1 MGEPVV
7 TGHNARPSAM
17 GSAWNRP
24 KIMMTGKT
32 ESMNTL
38 FRIIRWPLGQA
49 VIFIDW
55 ITRPR
60 ILERSPARRAELEAL
75 TSGLKLY
82 QFKQC
87 PFCVKTRRTIR
98 RLGLNI
104 ELRDARN
111 DATWNQELIQ
121 QGGRYQ
127 VPCLRLVSDD
137 GSSQWLY
144 ESKEIINYLNQHFS

>member
-1 MGEPVV
+1 M
-7 TGHNARPSAM
+7 
-17 GSAWNRP
+17 
-24 KIMMTGKT
+24 
-32 ESMNTL
+32 
-38 FRIIRWPLGQA
+38 
-49 VIFIDW
+49 IFIDW

-60 ILERSPARRAELEAL
+60 ILERSPARRAELDAL

>member
-1 MGEPVV
+1 
-7 TGHNARPSAM
+7 
-17 GSAWNRP
+17 
-24 KIMMTGKT
+24 
-32 ESMNTL
+32 MNTL

-60 ILERSPARRAELEAL
+60 ILERSPARRAELDAL

-98 RLGLNI
+98 RLGFNI
-104 ELRDARN
+104 
-111 DATWNQELIQ
+111 
-121 QGGRYQ
+121 
-127 VPCLRLVSDD
+127 
-137 GSSQWLY
+137 
-144 ESKEIINYLNQHFS
+144 